1 MKALAPYL
9 ICLSGVIGFSVW
21 APVAQ
26 AAQGQDFPDTTC
38 TCKGCG
44 TNKTDVTGSCPSVCK
59 DKTVY
64 DKGSEP
70 TDYCKAKAARW
81 WQTFNIFNRDRLAT
95 PVRDATPDR

>member
-1 MKALAPYL
+1 MKAFAPYL
-9 ICLSGVIGFSVW
+9 ICLSVLGFAAW
-21 APVAQ
+21 APVVQ

-38 TCKGCG
+38 TCKECG
-44 TNKTDVTGSCPSVCK
+44 ANKTDVTGSCPSVCK

-81 WQTFNIFNRDRLAT
+81 WQIFNRGKLAT
-95 PVRDATPDR
+95 PVRDARPSR